1 MVRKIIQKLISQCA
15 VININHLHF
24 DLTSR
29 GVKFHLK
36 EKATMIMHKHKNTE
50 NTEINVTPLLD
61 VVFIILIFFIVTTS
75 FTKHKGLQVFSQKK
89 WSIENNKVDMVSI
102 ELNNNKHVNINGQ
115 STKINNLGSIL
126 ADLKA
131 SNPHITAQV
140 IAAEDVSTGTL
151 VETIDHVNYH
161 GIKLLSIN
169 SH

>member
-1 MVRKIIQKLISQCA
+1 
-15 VININHLHF
+15 
-24 DLTSR
+24 
-29 GVKFHLK
+29 
-36 EKATMIMHKHKNTE
+36 
-50 NTEINVTPLLD
+50 
-61 VVFIILIFFIVTTS
+61 
-75 FTKHKGLQVFSQKK
+75 
-89 WSIENNKVDMVSI
+89 MVSI